1 MIWQEIPNDKAKW
14 ALVSR
19 LKRKQEINAG
29 SSLHVAEVH
38 VEDDDGTLY
47 RFHRAIDDYTPIA
60 VDDRIEKW
68 LPVEK
73 TAFIPDTP
81 ERF

>member
-19 LKRKQEINAG
+19 LKSKPEICGG
-29 SSLHVAEVH
+29 SSLHVVEVH
-38 VEDDDGTLY
+38 VEDDDGTLS
-47 RFHRAIDDYTPIA
+47 RFHRAIEDHTPIA
-60 VDDRIEKW
+60 VDDRIEKC

-73 TAFIPDTP
+73 T
-81 ERF
+81 

>member
-1 MIWQEIPNDKAKW
+1 MWHELPNDKKKW

-19 LKRKQEINAG
+19 LKRNQEIDAG
-29 SSLHVAEVH
+29 SSLHVSEVH
-38 VEDDDGTLY
+38 VRDDDGTLY

-60 VDDRIEKW
+60 VDDRIEKF

-73 TAFIPDTP
+73 TK
-81 ERF
+81 